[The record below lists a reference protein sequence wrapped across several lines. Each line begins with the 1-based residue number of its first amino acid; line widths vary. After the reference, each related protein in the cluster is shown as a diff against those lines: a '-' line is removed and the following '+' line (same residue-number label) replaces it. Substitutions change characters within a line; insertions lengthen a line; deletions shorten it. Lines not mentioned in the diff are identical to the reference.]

1 MSSISEWGYGGFQGG
16 FLLWA
21 VSPRHLALPTS
32 VRKWL
37 SSGSDTNCVVFVSPK
52 FYFRSTL
59 VTVCGNRRNILN
71 SNCEN
76 SREGNCREV
85 PQGGGTSHVWSVR
98 KITSHLK
105 RLRAV
110 LDPFLWPPNSLT
122 ALHIDSGNKGNL
134 IGRSFSPVGLVSISL
149 TISDDYETNVSF
161 TWLSGVHHLGQMTD
175 LIQTWCCVIVGYL
188 ACCSLTCINLLNF
201 ITQFWKLALY
211 GPFPRYGSMIEVS
224 QFLRF
229 YIVCVC
235 MCVCSGWMCMFS
247 HMCACV

>member
-1 MSSISEWGYGGFQGG
+1 MSSISEWGFQGG
-16 FLLWA
+16 FPLWA
-21 VSPRHLALPTS
+21 FSRRHLGFPTF
-32 VRKWL
+32 VWMWL

-52 FYFRSTL
+52 FYFWSTL

-71 SNCEN
+71 SSCED

-110 LDPFLWPPNSLT
+110 LDPFLNVERSPPNSLT
-122 ALHIDSGNKGNL
+122 ALHIDLGNKGNL
-134 IGRSFSPVGLVSISL
+134 TGRSSSPVGLVSISL
-149 TISDDYETNVSF
+149 TISDDHETNVSF
-161 TWLSGVHHLGQMTD
+161 TWCSGVHLLGQMTD
-175 LIQTWCCVIVGYL
+175 LIQTCCVIVGLL
-188 ACCSLTCINLLNF
+188 AYWSLTCINLLNF

-211 GPFPRYGSMIEVS
+211 GPFPRHGSMIEVS
-224 QFLRF
+224 QFLKF

-235 MCVCSGWMCMFS
+235 VCVVDECACF